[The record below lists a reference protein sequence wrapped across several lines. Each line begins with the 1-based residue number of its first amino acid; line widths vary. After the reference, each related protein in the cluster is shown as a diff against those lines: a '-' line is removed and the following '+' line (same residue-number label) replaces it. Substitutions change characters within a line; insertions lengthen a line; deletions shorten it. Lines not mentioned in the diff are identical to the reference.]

1 MNLAHLHLLLN
12 HFPTI
17 GTVVALGLLA
27 AAMFTKSVEL
37 RRASLVI
44 VLLISIVSIAAYV
57 TGNAA
62 EEILASGPED
72 PSASLV
78 ARHEDAAMLGLI
90 FMEIAGA
97 IAWFGLWNYR
107 RRGVLSERHV
117 VAAFLVSLVSFGL
130 MSRAAVLGGDIVH
143 AEIREASALAAMSQ
157 GEDVVGWV
165 DSMGLWVIER
175 TWVWPAAETLHF
187 IGMWMLFAI
196 VLIVNL
202 RILGFLRA
210 IPYAALH
217 RLLPWAVLAFA
228 MNVVTG
234 MLFFIAAPSQY
245 TQNVSFHAKVVL
257 MVVAGAAAIYYTI
270 FDDVWSLDADS
281 EAKLFSKVIA
291 VSTMLLWFGVIYFGR
306 MLPFLGNAF

>member
-1 MNLAHLHLLLN
+1 LN

-27 AAMFTKSVEL
+27 AAMFTRSVEL
-37 RRASLVI
+37 KRASLVI
-44 VLLISIVSIAAYV
+44 VLLIAIVSIAAYV

-62 EEILASGPED
+62 EEILADTEE
-72 PSASLV
+72 PSAPLV
-78 ARHEDAAMLGLI
+78 ARHEDAAMLALI

-97 IAWFGLWNYR
+97 IAWFGLWNHR
-107 RRGVLSERHV
+107 RRGVLRESHV
-117 VAAFLVSLVSFGL
+117 VAAFLVALVSLGL
-130 MSRAAVLGGDIVH
+130 MSRAAALGGDIVH
-143 AEIREASALAAMSQ
+143 AEIREAPALAAMSQ

-175 TWVWPAAETLHF
+175 TWVWPAAEALHF
-187 IGMWMLFAI
+187 IGLWMLFAI

-202 RILGFLRA
+202 RMVGFLRG
-210 IPYAALH
+210 IPYSALH
-217 RLLPWAVLAFA
+217 RLLPWAVLSFA

-245 TQNVSFHAKVVL
+245 TQNVSFHAKIVL
-257 MVVAGAAAIYYTI
+257 MVVAGSAAIYYTI

-281 EAKLFSKVIA
+281 EARLSSKVIA
-291 VSTMLLWFGVIYFGR
+291 VSTTLLWLGVIYFGR